1 MIFLIIF
8 WYIVWVLTI
17 LVFFKIFICSENVN
31 VGENLGLFFRIVDI
45 KTRDQS
51 ILFVLKDSSVN
62 LTKKLVTVFVKWQP
76 SPHKIDRIFKI
87 NVIYR
92 EFYFSQLQWQQS
104 SCMNAQLLLKKGI
117 KLYVIIV
124 ALDRFINNCKW

>member
-1 MIFLIIF
+1 MA
-8 WYIVWVLTI
+8 
-17 LVFFKIFICSENVN
+17 
-31 VGENLGLFFRIVDI
+31 
-45 KTRDQS
+45 
-51 ILFVLKDSSVN
+51 
-62 LTKKLVTVFVKWQP
+62 TVAAQ
-76 SPHKIDRIFKI
+76 DRIFKI